1 MRSTFKTV
9 FYVNGSKERNGI
21 VPIMGR
27 VTING
32 TIAQFS
38 CKLSVTKAIWD
49 AKGNRAKG
57 RSKEANEVNFA
68 LDNIKAQIAKH
79 YQRLSDREAFVTAEM
94 VRNAYQGIG
103 TEYETLLRAFD
114 KENAAFA
121 QRVGKDRAVTFWSM
135 SYDQYFWYIFFMRM
149 KGLIVILLL
158 GTVFG
163 RRIVTRVFLAL
174 FLFLTGIFITM
185 SVIEQG
191 LSGIAAVL
199 LAMLPQWIFYLLA
212 FTVYERGRERKVIFV
227 CALLVVLGCLA
238 EGYISPF
245 FLKKVL

>member
-1 MRSTFKTV
+1 MIQKNKIIYALCFLAGILL
-9 FYVNGSKERNGI
+9 VNLMGSGLLNTYG
-21 VPIMGR
+21 
-27 VTING
+27 VTS
-32 TIAQFS
+32 F
-38 CKLSVTKAIWD
+38 WD
-49 AKGNRAKG
+49 Q
-57 RSKEANEVNFA
+57 S
-68 LDNIKAQIAKH
+68 
-79 YQRLSDREAFVTAEM
+79 
-94 VRNAYQGIG
+94 
-103 TEYETLLRAFD
+103 
-114 KENAAFA
+114 
-121 QRVGKDRAVTFWSM
+121 AVTFWSM

-149 KGLIVILLL
+149 KG
-158 GTVFG
+158 
-163 RRIVTRVFLAL
+163 L

>member
-1 MRSTFKTV
+1 MIQKNKIIYALCFLAGILL
-9 FYVNGSKERNGI
+9 VNLMGSGLLNTYG
-21 VPIMGR
+21 
-27 VTING
+27 VTS
-32 TIAQFS
+32 F
-38 CKLSVTKAIWD
+38 WD
-49 AKGNRAKG
+49 Q
-57 RSKEANEVNFA
+57 S
-68 LDNIKAQIAKH
+68 
-79 YQRLSDREAFVTAEM
+79 
-94 VRNAYQGIG
+94 
-103 TEYETLLRAFD
+103 
-114 KENAAFA
+114 
-121 QRVGKDRAVTFWSM
+121 AVTFWSM

-185 SVIEQG
+185 SVIERG

-199 LAMLPQWIFYLLA
+199 LYLLA

>member
-1 MRSTFKTV
+1 M
-9 FYVNGSKERNGI
+9 GSGLLNTYG
-21 VPIMGR
+21 
-27 VTING
+27 VTS
-32 TIAQFS
+32 F
-38 CKLSVTKAIWD
+38 WD
-49 AKGNRAKG
+49 Q
-57 RSKEANEVNFA
+57 S
-68 LDNIKAQIAKH
+68 
-79 YQRLSDREAFVTAEM
+79 
-94 VRNAYQGIG
+94 
-103 TEYETLLRAFD
+103 
-114 KENAAFA
+114 
-121 QRVGKDRAVTFWSM
+121 AVTFWSM

-185 SVIEQG
+185 SVIERG

-238 EGYISPF
+238 EDVLFHLTPPTFFCLYYIVISSLNNFAVRQIQINLYFPLFRSLYHESLIHDHYLHLLRSAVLIISLLCSIIPDIITFTLMNILAPQISDFHFAIDTGDLQLRIKTKKRISSPCLVCLGGF
-245 FLKKVL
+245 

>member
-1 MRSTFKTV
+1 MFPC
-9 FYVNGSKERNGI
+9 RN
-21 VPIMGR
+21 
-27 VTING
+27 
-32 TIAQFS
+32 IACQSYGKRFVEHLW
-38 CKLSVTKAIWD
+38 CDFLWD
-49 AKGNRAKG
+49 Q
-57 RSKEANEVNFA
+57 S
-68 LDNIKAQIAKH
+68 
-79 YQRLSDREAFVTAEM
+79 
-94 VRNAYQGIG
+94 
-103 TEYETLLRAFD
+103 
-114 KENAAFA
+114 
-121 QRVGKDRAVTFWSM
+121 AVTFWSM

-185 SVIEQG
+185 SVIERG

-227 CALLVVLGCLA
+227 CALLVVLGLSL
-238 EGYISPF
+238 IHI
-245 FLKKVL
+245 

>member
-1 MRSTFKTV
+1 MIQKNKIIYALCFLAGILL
-9 FYVNGSKERNGI
+9 VNLMGSGLLNTYG
-21 VPIMGR
+21 
-27 VTING
+27 VTS
-32 TIAQFS
+32 F
-38 CKLSVTKAIWD
+38 WD
-49 AKGNRAKG
+49 Q
-57 RSKEANEVNFA
+57 S
-68 LDNIKAQIAKH
+68 
-79 YQRLSDREAFVTAEM
+79 
-94 VRNAYQGIG
+94 
-103 TEYETLLRAFD
+103 
-114 KENAAFA
+114 
-121 QRVGKDRAVTFWSM
+121 AVTFWSM

-185 SVIEQG
+185 SV
-191 LSGIAAVL
+191 
-199 LAMLPQWIFYLLA
+199 LPQWIFYLLA

>member
-1 MRSTFKTV
+1 MFPC
-9 FYVNGSKERNGI
+9 RNIACQSYGKRLNTY
-21 VPIMGR
+21 G
-27 VTING
+27 VTS
-32 TIAQFS
+32 F
-38 CKLSVTKAIWD
+38 WD
-49 AKGNRAKG
+49 Q
-57 RSKEANEVNFA
+57 S
-68 LDNIKAQIAKH
+68 
-79 YQRLSDREAFVTAEM
+79 
-94 VRNAYQGIG
+94 
-103 TEYETLLRAFD
+103 
-114 KENAAFA
+114 
-121 QRVGKDRAVTFWSM
+121 AVTFWSM

-212 FTVYERGRERKVIFV
+212 FIRSASLTPEPERKRKKSNICLCFAR
-227 CALLVVLGCLA
+227 CAGVSCRGVYFTVFPEKSTMTAKMGQ
-238 EGYISPF
+238 IM
-245 FLKKVL
+245 

>member
-1 MRSTFKTV
+1 MFPCRNIACQSYGKRFV
-9 FYVNGSKERNGI
+9 EHLWCDFLLGS
-21 VPIMGR
+21 V
-27 VTING
+27 
-32 TIAQFS
+32 S
-38 CKLSVTKAIWD
+38 CHFL
-49 AKGNRAKG
+49 
-57 RSKEANEVNFA
+57 
-68 LDNIKAQIAKH
+68 
-79 YQRLSDREAFVTAEM
+79 
-94 VRNAYQGIG
+94 
-103 TEYETLLRAFD
+103 
-114 KENAAFA
+114 
-121 QRVGKDRAVTFWSM
+121 SM

>member
-1 MRSTFKTV
+1 
-9 FYVNGSKERNGI
+9 
-21 VPIMGR
+21 
-27 VTING
+27 
-32 TIAQFS
+32 
-38 CKLSVTKAIWD
+38 
-49 AKGNRAKG
+49 
-57 RSKEANEVNFA
+57 
-68 LDNIKAQIAKH
+68 
-79 YQRLSDREAFVTAEM
+79 
-94 VRNAYQGIG
+94 
-103 TEYETLLRAFD
+103 
-114 KENAAFA
+114 
-121 QRVGKDRAVTFWSM
+121 
-135 SYDQYFWYIFFMRM
+135 MRM

>member
-1 MRSTFKTV
+1 MIQKNKIIYALCFLAGILL
-9 FYVNGSKERNGI
+9 VNLMGSGLLNTYG
-21 VPIMGR
+21 
-27 VTING
+27 VTS
-32 TIAQFS
+32 F
-38 CKLSVTKAIWD
+38 WD
-49 AKGNRAKG
+49 Q
-57 RSKEANEVNFA
+57 S
-68 LDNIKAQIAKH
+68 
-79 YQRLSDREAFVTAEM
+79 
-94 VRNAYQGIG
+94 
-103 TEYETLLRAFD
+103 
-114 KENAAFA
+114 
-121 QRVGKDRAVTFWSM
+121 AVTFWSM

-163 RRIVTRVFLAL
+163 RRIVTRVFLAF

-185 SVIEQG
+185 SVIEWG
-191 LSGIAAVL
+191 LSGIVAVL

-212 FTVYERGRERKVIFV
+212 CTVYERGRERKVIFV

>member
-1 MRSTFKTV
+1 MIQKNKIIYALCFLAGILL
-9 FYVNGSKERNGI
+9 VNLMGSGLLNTYG
-21 VPIMGR
+21 
-27 VTING
+27 VTS
-32 TIAQFS
+32 F
-38 CKLSVTKAIWD
+38 WD
-49 AKGNRAKG
+49 Q
-57 RSKEANEVNFA
+57 S
-68 LDNIKAQIAKH
+68 
-79 YQRLSDREAFVTAEM
+79 
-94 VRNAYQGIG
+94 
-103 TEYETLLRAFD
+103 
-114 KENAAFA
+114 
-121 QRVGKDRAVTFWSM
+121 AVTFWSM

-185 SVIEQG
+185 
-191 LSGIAAVL
+191 AAVL

>member
-1 MRSTFKTV
+1 MIQKNKIIYALCFLAGILL
-9 FYVNGSKERNGI
+9 VNLMGSGLLNTYG
-21 VPIMGR
+21 
-27 VTING
+27 VTS
-32 TIAQFS
+32 F
-38 CKLSVTKAIWD
+38 WD
-49 AKGNRAKG
+49 Q
-57 RSKEANEVNFA
+57 S
-68 LDNIKAQIAKH
+68 
-79 YQRLSDREAFVTAEM
+79 
-94 VRNAYQGIG
+94 
-103 TEYETLLRAFD
+103 
-114 KENAAFA
+114 
-121 QRVGKDRAVTFWSM
+121 AVTFWSM

-212 FTVYERGRERKVIFV
+212 FTVYERGRERKVYLSVLCSLCWGVLQRGIFHRF
-227 CALLVVLGCLA
+227 
-238 EGYISPF
+238 S
-245 FLKKVL
+245 